1 MARNIECGRRVR
13 KDFGKIPS
21 IVEIPNLIE
30 IQQQSYEQF
39 LQKEIAPERRDENG
53 LQAVFKSVFPIQDY
67 NGNATLEF
75 HSYHFGDP
83 KYTVEEC
90 HDRGMTYAIP
100 LKVTPLVPCDAPK
113 LAPLIV
119 TTDPTGPDEGDRPV
133 MFGPDEAGTSTYASA
148 DRLLRSPVEL

>member
-1 MARNIECGRRVR
+1 MAGTIACGRRVR
-13 KDFGKIPS
+13 RDFSKIPS

-39 LQKEIAPERRDENG
+39 LQKDVASERREDIG
-53 LQAVFKSVFPIQDY
+53 LQAVFKSVFPIADY
-67 NGNATLEF
+67 NGNASLEF

-100 LKVTPLVPCDAPK
+100 LKVRLPLKAVISAK
-113 LAPLIV
+113 
-119 TTDPTGPDEGDRPV
+119 ERRPQTWQKV
-133 MFGPDEAGTSTYASA
+133 GKQEAYLVGF
-148 DRLLRSPVEL
+148 